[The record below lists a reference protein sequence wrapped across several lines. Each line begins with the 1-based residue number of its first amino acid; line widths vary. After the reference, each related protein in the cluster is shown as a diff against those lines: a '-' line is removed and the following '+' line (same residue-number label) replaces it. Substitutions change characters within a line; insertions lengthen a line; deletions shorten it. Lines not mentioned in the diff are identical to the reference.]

1 MKTDIKKFYRTS
13 EDFERYLASDKKR
26 VDALKKLYSSNKK
39 FFGKKVLDIACGGG
53 VLGFIIE
60 PKGHT
65 YVGIDINPDMIKS
78 AKKHTKELKSKNKF
92 ILGDITKK
100 KITGSFDTITFLG
113 NSLGHFTT
121 FDLMKLLKNI
131 EKNTHKGTYF
141 IIDYR
146 DVVTILFEK
155 KWKDKMIEK
164 KRNEKVIS
172 ITKAFDTKR
181 GEIIK
186 EAFNETLKKKIRF
199 AHAVWSPFILESIMN
214 LSGWELVKRKPA
226 PYWQGWLDVYEKSDN
241 NQ

>member
-1 MKTDIKKFYRTS
+1 MKTDVKKFYRIS
-13 EDFERYLASDKKR
+13 EGFERYLVSDKKR
-26 VDALKKLYSSNKK
+26 VNALKKLYNSNKK

-65 YVGIDINPDMIKS
+65 YMGIDINPDMIKN
-78 AKKHTKELKSKNKF
+78 AKKYAKETKSKNQF

-100 KITGSFDTITFLG
+100 KIAGKFDTITFLG

-121 FDLMKLLKNI
+121 FDFVKLIKNI
-131 EKNTHKGTYF
+131 ERNTPKGTHF

-155 KWKDKMIEK
+155 KWKDRMVEK

-172 ITKAFDTKR
+172 ITKEFDTKK

-186 EAFNETLKKKIRF
+186 EAFNETFKKKVKF
-199 AHAVWSPFILESIMN
+199 AHAVWAPFILEPIMN
-214 LSGWELVKRKPA
+214 LLGWELVKRRTA
-226 PYWQGWLDVYEKSDN
+226 PYWQGWLDVYEKR
-241 NQ
+241 